1 MELELRRLK
10 LKSGGVVL
18 ETVAAGFAAEVTA
31 LGDCCDPLDTDE
43 AGGIAEAPAE
53 GGLIGFVDACVGVC
67 RADGVVDLSAGMGV
81 GDAAAAGFV

>member
-1 MELELRRLK
+1 MELLILN

-18 ETVAAGFAAEVTA
+18 ETVAAVFAAGDTA
-31 LGDCCDPLDTDE
+31 PVDCRDPPDTDE

-67 RADGVVDLSAGMGV
+67 SADGVVDLSAGMGG

>member
-1 MELELRRLK
+1 MELLILN

-18 ETVAAGFAAEVTA
+18 ETVAAVFAAGVTA
-31 LGDCCDPLDTDE
+31 PVDCRDPPDTDE

-67 RADGVVDLSAGMGV
+67 RADGVVDLSAGMGG